1 MLLILFLLAKLCHFN
16 SGEEGIASPSMQVGG
31 KAAIGILDNGG
42 VNPSQPFGK
51 NWENESLCSHCQI
64 STPNFS
70 HSAVFLKVDDCF
82 ERPL

>member
-42 VNPSQPFGK
+42 VYPTQPLGK
-51 NWENESLCSHCQI
+51 TGDIKASVVIARYQLLILVAQR
-64 STPNFS
+64 
-70 HSAVFLKVDDCF
+70 CF
-82 ERPL
+82 